1 MKSLAVALMVFL
13 AGATPVDR
21 RVITFYGVG
30 PVRIGVTVVAAAKA
44 AGEPL
49 TPSTETPP
57 GTEACGHVELASNP
71 HVWFMVEQGRITRL
85 ETASPLF
92 RTASGVRV
100 GDTEERVRSIY
111 GARLEV
117 QPHKYVDDG
126 HYLIVRS
133 ADHKFALVM
142 ETDGKEVFNLLAGLV
157 PSVEYVEGCL

>member
-1 MKSLAVALMVFL
+1 LKSVALALILTL
-13 AGATPVDR
+13 AGQTPTDR

-30 PVRIGVTVVAAAKA
+30 LVKIGVTVAAASEA
-44 AGEPL
+44 AGEPFK
-49 TPSTETPP
+49 PSPETPP
-57 GTEACGHVELASNP
+57 GTEECGHVELSSDP
-71 HVWFMVEQGRITRL
+71 HVWFMVEHGRITRL
-85 ETASPLF
+85 ETASRLF

-100 GDTEERVRSIY
+100 GDSEARVHSIY
-111 GARLEV
+111 GPRLEV

-133 ADHKFALVM
+133 ADRKFALVM

>member
-1 MKSLAVALMVFL
+1 MKGVAVAMMAVL
-13 AGATPVDR
+13 AAATPGDR
-21 RVITFYGVG
+21 SVMTFYAVG
-30 PVRIGVTVVAAAKA
+30 PLRIGDTVEAGAKA

-49 TPSTETPP
+49 RPSTETLP
-57 GTEACGHVELASNP
+57 GTEDCGYLELASNP
-71 HVWFMVEQGRITRL
+71 HLWIMVEKGRITRL
-85 ETASPLF
+85 ETASRLF

-117 QPHKYVDDG
+117 EDHKYFDDG

-133 ADHKFALVM
+133 ADRKFALVV
-142 ETDGKEVFNLLAGLV
+142 ETDRKKVVNLIVGLV